1 MARLVYSL
9 SVNGTTTRQ
18 LPDNFRIPSGGFRN
32 CRKNDCNRNGMEFR
46 ENCLE
51 STRNINGNQK
61 KKKSMISKHPGI
73 QMDVRVITDWAH
85 NGMLKNVWNSCVS
98 KYRLTLLSNGIQ

>member
-1 MARLVYSL
+1 
-9 SVNGTTTRQ
+9 
-18 LPDNFRIPSGGFRN
+18 
-32 CRKNDCNRNGMEFR
+32 MEIR

-51 STRNINGNQK
+51 SSRNINGNQK
-61 KKKSMISKHPGI
+61 KNKSMILKHPGI

>member
-32 CRKNDCNRNGMEFR
+32 CRKNDCKWKFVKIVWN
-46 ENCLE
+46 
-51 STRNINGNQK
+51 
-61 KKKSMISKHPGI
+61 HPGI
-73 QMDVRVITDWAH
+73 
-85 NGMLKNVWNSCVS
+85 
-98 KYRLTLLSNGIQ
+98 